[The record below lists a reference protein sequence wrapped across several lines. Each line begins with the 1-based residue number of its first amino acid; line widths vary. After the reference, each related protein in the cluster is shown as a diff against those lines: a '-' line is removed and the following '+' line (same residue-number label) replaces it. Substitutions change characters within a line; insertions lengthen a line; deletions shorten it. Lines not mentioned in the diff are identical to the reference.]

1 MLAAGV
7 KSTAAHAQA
16 PTDTNPQVLR
26 TLGGTKSN
34 GFSPQMGARKEITL
48 KRQTILAWLFCVVAL
63 LPIAEAAN
71 QTYGFN
77 LVGPQLTSA
86 ASGASVRTTGSGSFD
101 PVAQTVISS
110 GSFAQF
116 NADGS
121 VAARGTWVATGFVSF
136 IAFGGPNPGL
146 QGGVLQI
153 TVTLFFQGGEQQT
166 DVPMTITCLINAP
179 PGFTGDEG
187 ITLGVF
193 THSIEVGHSHTLFHL
208 NL

>member
-1 MLAAGV
+1 M
-7 KSTAAHAQA
+7 
-16 PTDTNPQVLR
+16 
-26 TLGGTKSN
+26 
-34 GFSPQMGARKEITL
+34 
-48 KRQTILAWLFCVVAL
+48 KRQTILACLFCVSML
-63 LPIAEAAN
+63 LPVAEAAN

-77 LVGPQLTSA
+77 LVGPQITSA

-101 PVAQTVISS
+101 PVAQTVIAS

-136 IAFGGPNPGL
+136 IAFGGPTPGI

-153 TVTLFFQGGEQQT
+153 TVTLFFQGGGQQT
-166 DVPMTITCLINAP
+166 DVPMTVTCLVNAP
-179 PGFTGDEG
+179 SGFTGDEG

-193 THSIEVGHSHTLFHL
+193 THSIPFGHSHTLFHL